1 MFLSRTDKIKDIK
14 QKTLLIVKNPFLK
27 SLKNYCMGKN
37 GTAVYWVEFLNSHDL
52 LNCVVIRKTVVK
64 SKDYFYGNPN
74 FSLCLLHTLHA

>member
-1 MFLSRTDKIKDIK
+1 
-14 QKTLLIVKNPFLK
+14 
-27 SLKNYCMGKN
+27 MGKN

-52 LNCVVIRKTVVK
+52 LNCVVIRKTMVK